1 MSELKELWPRSGVD
15 LARLQASS
23 WMSVPL
29 ERLCESP
36 LLALVNVDARRI
48 SPATYAPDE
57 SQDPRVQFCCTVF
70 VREVED
76 ILPLGLAARTFE
88 CVVLEWVGSHS
99 PSWVETMLAP
109 ALPNG
114 GYGTLSMSTLLLLF
128 RAAWAMLMFGGA
140 EDIEEVNGDLGA
152 PVSNAKCI

>member
-23 WMSVPL
+23 WMSAPL

-36 LLALVNVDARRI
+36 LLALVSVDALRI
-48 SPATYAPDE
+48 SPADMLQMKVKTQE
-57 SQDPRVQFCCTVF
+57 HNFVCTVF
-70 VREVED
+70 VRELED
-76 ILPLGLAARTFE
+76 ILPLGLAACTLE

-140 EDIEEVNGDLGA
+140 EDIEEANGDLGA